1 MLVASTGEGVAGIGV
16 TVAVSVCDSV
26 AVTIAPGV
34 AVGVTVT
41 DNTGVDVIGTLGV
54 VVTVVDG
61 LTVGVPPTGATLS
74 SAMVRVTMPFCM
86 LSTVS
91 EMPLSALVHRRVE
104 GEVAPFH
111 IWSTAQASLHSP

>member
-16 TVAVSVCDSV
+16 AAGVSVCDSV
-26 AVTIAPGV
+26 AVTTAPGV
-34 AVGVTVT
+34 AVGVAVT
-41 DNTGVDVIGTLGV
+41 DNTGV

-104 GEVAPFH
+104 GEVALFH